1 MGHVDAK
8 EIARIKQQA
17 IEEYEN
23 TQFALESSLN

>member
-1 MGHVDAK
+1 MQMGHIDAK

-23 TQFALESSLN
+23 SQFAK